1 MTTTTNTYTRQ
12 NNPSSS
18 YFHLPILLHPDQTAM
33 DLLQHTQDTYRDAC
47 LDIVKFFEERNIDIA
62 VFEKQYW
69 EYRNKGEIHSEEDK
83 SINQVK
89 KIICQISYRLNQR
102 FKLRIK
108 YGQYPLATVM
118 SAYRQAK
125 NQHKEFNL
133 EHSRHLSVR
142 LIPGRSYDIHFQ
154 ADNDADS
161 FTCVLRIGKKV
172 TVKFS
177 LPAGIPLPPSSWKS
191 KMAFL
196 EYKHGTWMMRIAFR
210 KPEITSFEQVSR
222 VVGVDRGIINIAT
235 TYTPGNAKRY
245 SRKEYLLDCGSSSSQ
260 DKGEQALTANI
271 KIAREIVGQEPAGTV
286 FVLEDL
292 TFKDEERP
300 NNWPYR
306 HLKDMLTYFA
316 ALSGQW
322 IYTCSPH
329 DTSITCPVCGHV
341 ERANRLQNEHRFVC
355 QNCGYGADT
364 IVDDDENAA
373 RNIYERGK
381 ANLRKEFGNT
391 LST

>member
-1 MTTTTNTYTRQ
+1 
-12 NNPSSS
+12 
-18 YFHLPILLHPDQTAM
+18 M

-69 EYRNKGEIHSEEDK
+69 EYRNKGEIHSEEEDK

-89 KIICQISYRLNQR
+89 RISHQISYRLNQR

-133 EHSRHLSVR
+133 EHSRHLSAR

-177 LPAGIPLPPSSWKS
+177 LPTGIPLPPSSWKS

-210 KPEITSFEQVSR
+210 KPEITSLKQVSR
-222 VVGVDRGIINIAT
+222 IVGVDRGIINIAT

-245 SRKEYLLDCGSSSSQ
+245 SRKEYLLDCGSSSPQ
-260 DKGEQALTANI
+260 DKGEQALAANI
-271 KIAREIVGQEPAGTV
+271 KIAREIVSQEPAGTV

-300 NNWPYR
+300 SNWPYR
-306 HLKDMLTYFA
+306 HLEDMLTYFA

-355 QNCGYGADT
+355 RNCGYGADT

-381 ANLRKEFGNT
+381 ANLGKEFGNT